1 MTSKLENL
9 MIMIVSMI
17 WECAKNSWGWMQ
29 ASKSSHATNKICS
42 KRVVVKGL

>member
-17 WECAKNSWGWMQ
+17 WECGVHMVMVTVFTICRNQNSI
-29 ASKSSHATNKICS
+29 KIN
-42 KRVVVKGL
+42 